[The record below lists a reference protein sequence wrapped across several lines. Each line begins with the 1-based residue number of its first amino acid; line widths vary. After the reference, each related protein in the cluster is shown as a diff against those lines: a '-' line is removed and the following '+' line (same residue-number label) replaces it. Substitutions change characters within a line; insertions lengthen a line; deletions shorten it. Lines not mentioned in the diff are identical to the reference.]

1 MSYRYIK
8 VEQDETGIV
17 VLTIDD
23 PEAKNAVNFEM
34 NQELVRELGRIEGD
48 PAARVLILTGSG
60 KIFCSGGNIRSMASQ
75 GKSMEPPKP
84 TVREELYPH
93 EADIRAV
100 VVGLRRM
107 AKPSIAAINGHA
119 VGSGL
124 GLAAGCDMRIAV
136 RGAKLGWVF
145 TRRGIVPDDGSMYLM
160 PQIIGY
166 ARAFEWGITGR
177 TLTPEDAERIGFVS
191 AVVDAAELMPCC
203 RALAK
208 EIIDNV
214 PPITAQAFKL
224 AFVESLERGLE
235 ASIAFG
241 ERAQRIAR
249 SSEDHTEALR
259 AYAEK
264 RPPRW
269 KGK

>member
-8 VEQDETGIV
+8 VEQDESGIV
-17 VLTIDD
+17 VVTIDD
-23 PEAKNAVNFEM
+23 PDAKNAVNFEM
-34 NQELVRELGRIEGD
+34 NRELVQELARIESD
-48 PAARVLILTGSG
+48 AAARVLILTGSG

-75 GKSMEPPKP
+75 GRSMEPPAP
-84 TVREELYPH
+84 SVREELYPH
-93 EADIRAV
+93 KADIRAV
-100 VVGLRRM
+100 VLGLRRL
-107 AKPSIAAINGHA
+107 AKPSIAAVNGHA

-124 GLAAGCDMRIAV
+124 GIAAGCDVRIVA

-145 TRRGIVPDDGSMYLM
+145 TRRGIVPDDGSLYLM

-177 TLTPEDAERIGFVS
+177 TITPEEAERIGFAG
-191 AVVDAAELMPCC
+191 AVVEPAELMPRC
-203 RALAK
+203 RALAQ

-214 PPITAQAFKL
+214 APITAQAFKL
-224 AFVESLERGLE
+224 AFIESLERGLE
-235 ASIAFG
+235 ASVAFA

>member
-1 MSYRYIK
+1 MSYRNIR
-8 VEQDETGIV
+8 VEQDAAGIV
-17 VLTIDD
+17 VVTIDD
-23 PEAKNAVNFEM
+23 PAAKNAVNFEM
-34 NQELVRELGRIEGD
+34 NRDLVAELERIERD

-60 KIFCSGGNIRSMASQ
+60 SIFCSGGNIRSMAAQ
-75 GKSMEPPKP
+75 GKSMEPPVP
-84 TVREELYPH
+84 SVREELYPH

-100 VVGLRRM
+100 VIGLRRM

-124 GLAAGCDMRIAV
+124 GIAAGCDLRLCV

-160 PQIIGY
+160 PQILGY

-177 TLTPEDAERIGFVS
+177 TLMPEEAERIGFLS
-191 AVVDAAELMPCC
+191 AVVEPAELMPRC
-203 RALAK
+203 RALAQ

-224 AFVESLERGLE
+224 AFSEGLERGLE
-235 ASIAFG
+235 ASLAFG
-241 ERAQRIAR
+241 ERAQRVAR
-249 SSEDHTEALR
+249 ATEDHTEALK

-264 RPPRW
+264 RKPSW